1 MFLITINDIDNFFT
15 SLFDKLRDIFTWQ
28 TLVILLAGIIVG
40 FVICSTIYGILMLI
54 SLNDHKKSRMD
65 KQLNIDIDNEQI
77 KKEIDEIKE
86 KFVSSTDGLTVKE
99 RFEML
104 GPTLYE
110 TINVVASTYYP
121 NSKYPLYEL
130 SVSEF
135 ILFLRYVS
143 FRVEDIFNKPYLKP
157 FKNMTISQILNFIDL
172 QKKITE
178 NKIIHAVANPTT
190 NKIKK
195 FFMAAIN
202 YANPV
207 YWFKKLVM
215 GTTINI
221 ATKKICLVVIDIVG
235 DETNKT
241 YSKSIFNKEN
251 DLYLEEINNELKE
264 LEGELGNERQ

>member
-1 MFLITINDIDNFFT
+1 MFLITINDIDNFFA

-178 NKIIHAVANPTT
+178 NKI
-190 NKIKK
+190 
-195 FFMAAIN
+195 
-202 YANPV
+202 
-207 YWFKKLVM
+207 VM